1 LAGVIEQ
8 LQLEFPAAEANR
20 ISVEVVNYL
29 RGLQEK
35 GAIEFL

>member
-8 LQLEFPAAEANR
+8 LQLEFPAAEASR